1 MWENGVL
8 GIDVGGTG
16 IKGAIIDVVTGALL
30 TEKRKIATPK
40 PATPEAILSVIK
52 LMVDELGYH
61 GIIGCGFPSV
71 LKNGVVC
78 TATNLDPS
86 WIGVKLD
93 DLIANHLGMQ
103 VSVINDADVAGLAEG
118 RFGAAK
124 DVSGLVITITLGTG
138 VGSGMLLNGQLI
150 HNTELGFL
158 PTRGGIAETRIS
170 NVARK
175 KYHLSWIAWG
185 KRLQEY
191 LKLLEQ
197 LFHPEMIVLGG
208 GICKQFEK
216 FESFTK
222 LDIPVLPAE
231 LQNNAGCVGA
241 ALYAFEQHKK
251 A

>member
-16 IKGAIIDVVTGALL
+16 IKGAIVDVSTGELL

-40 PATPEAILSVIK
+40 PATPEAVLSVITQ
-52 LMVDELGYH
+52 MVEEFNYKGV
-61 GIIGCGFPSV
+61 IGCGFPSV

-93 DLIANHLGMQ
+93 DFISNHLNVP
-103 VSVINDADVAGLAEG
+103 VSVINDADVAALGEG
-118 RFGAAK
+118 RFGAAR
-124 DVSGLVITITLGTG
+124 DINGLVIMVTLGTG
-138 VGSGMLLNGQLI
+138 VGSGMLLNGELI

-158 PTRGGIAETRIS
+158 PMRGGIAELRIS
-170 NVARK
+170 NTARK

-185 KRLQEY
+185 KRLQDY
-191 LKLLEQ
+191 LKLLDQ
-197 LFHPEMIVLGG
+197 LFHPNMIILGG
-208 GICKQFEK
+208 GICKQFDK
-216 FESFTK
+216 FDGFTK
-222 LDIPVLPAE
+222 LDIPVVPAE

-241 ALYAFEQHKK
+241 ALYAYHTLT
-251 A
+251 